1 MWDLAAIFFTKLESF
16 TANLMFLV
24 YLGCTSRFWDYS
36 FSCSYWLFS
45 QILEREQNV

>member
-24 YLGCTSRFWDYS
+24 YLAALAFLG
-36 FSCSYWLFS
+36 LFFFLFLLA
-45 QILEREQNV
+45 IFTNIGA